1 MDKNALA
8 TRYTFE
14 FYDGTTCEMTLAFI
28 RLKMLSS
35 KNKNLYDRYNKI
47 MAAGGKDEF
56 DTLTVLYAAYCCA
69 NMDSENLLT
78 EDEFIEKCGC
88 DRYAL
93 NEALQAMTNP
103 KKRKASDSPSN

>member
-8 TRYTFE
+8 TRYEFE
-14 FYDGTTCEMTLAFI
+14 FYDGTTCQMTLAFI
-28 RLKMLSS
+28 RLKMLST
-35 KNKNLYDRYNKI
+35 KNKALYDRYNKI

-69 NMDSENLLT
+69 NMDGENLLT
-78 EDEFIEKCGC
+78 EDDFIEKCGC

-103 KKRKASDSPSN
+103 KKKQVSGNPSN